1 MAVKIANIEVSN
13 ESPLLLIAGTCVIE
27 SEALAQD
34 VAGHIKEITENL
46 GIPYVFK
53 SSFDKANRTSIES
66 YRGPGIEEGLRILQ
80 SVKEKIGVPV
90 LTDVHEEHHWMKF
103 HQLLT
108 SFKHLLFCVGKRIL
122 F

>member
-27 SEALAQD
+27 NETLAQD
-34 VAGHIKEITENL
+34 VAGHIKEIAENL

-53 SSFDKANRTSIES
+53 SSFDKANRTSIDS

-80 SVKEKIGVPV
+80 SVKEKIC
-90 LTDVHEEHHWMKF
+90 
-103 HQLLT
+103 LLYT
-108 SFKHLLFCVGKRIL
+108 SDAADE
-122 F
+122 